1 MTHKRQL
8 IRERIATV
16 LTGLVT
22 TGSNVF
28 QSKIRRLSDI
38 QLPAIMVY
46 TGAEELVEE
55 SLSKGFSGV
64 MQVELSIQVVVKEN
78 DNYDDVLDDI
88 LKEVQ
93 AAMKLERE
101 TGGAGSLP
109 EITNVFFYSGLED
122 VDYDDGE
129 IDTGSQSIKYMV
141 QYEQDL

>member
-1 MTHKRQL
+1 
-8 IRERIATV
+8 
-16 LTGLVT
+16 
-22 TGSNVF
+22 
-28 QSKIRRLSDI
+28 
-38 QLPAIMVY
+38 
-46 TGAEELVEE
+46 
-55 SLSKGFSGV
+55 
-64 MQVELSIQVVVKEN
+64 VVVKEN